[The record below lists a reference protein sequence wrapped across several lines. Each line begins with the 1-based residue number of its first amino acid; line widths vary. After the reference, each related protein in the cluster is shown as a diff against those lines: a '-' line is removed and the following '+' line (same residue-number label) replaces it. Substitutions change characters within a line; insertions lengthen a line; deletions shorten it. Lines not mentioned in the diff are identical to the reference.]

1 MSTVTPARIT
11 GRKTTDKSG
20 AEIPGLAKA
29 LSKPAEAPAE
39 VKPDTV
45 VLPAD
50 PWATVMES
58 AVIAPAFVRGPR
70 VVNVTVPESIK
81 VVLEHS
87 LTEWGQE
94 ISDPNGNALGIGT
107 AKFRILNAGTVTRA
121 KEFVAFAKAWARD
134 RENGQVSVRA
144 FLVKEGKNET
154 ATVKFA
160 AMPLV
165 KNETR
170 AMTAANGASSAD
182 VRKWAQENGITV
194 PDRGKLK
201 PEVFSA
207 YNAANPAG
215 DPNQTTID
223 EA

>member
-1 MSTVTPARIT
+1 MSTATPARVT
-11 GRKTTDKSG
+11 APKKSTV
-20 AEIPGLAKA
+20 PGLVKA
-29 LSKPAEAPAE
+29 LNKPAETVEEPVME
-39 VKPDTV
+39 VKPETV
-45 VLPAD
+45 TLPAD
-50 PWATVMES
+50 PWASVMES

-70 VVNVTVPESIK
+70 IANVTVPESIK

-94 ISDPNGNALGIGT
+94 ISDPNGKALGIGT
-107 AKFRILNAGTVTRA
+107 AKFRVLNAGTVARA

-194 PDRGKLK
+194 PVRGKLK